1 MSNNK
6 TKRRPVGLV
15 FVGVKM
21 PSDLLEALDAH
32 INSGAVDTDRSKL
45 MRTALREKLARVGR
59 RAACAT
65 TATAGG
71 AL

>member
-1 MSNNK
+1 M
-6 TKRRPVGLV
+6 

-45 MRTALREKLARVGR
+45 MRTALREKLARAGR

-65 TATAGG
+65 TAGG

>member
-1 MSNNK
+1 MSNKK
-6 TKRRPVGLV
+6 TKRRLGGLV

-21 PSDLLEALDAH
+21 PSDLLEALDEH
-32 INSGAVDTDRSKL
+32 INGGAVDTDRSKV

-59 RAACAT
+59 RSAACSKIT
-65 TATAGG
+65 EG

>member
-1 MSNNK
+1 MSN
-6 TKRRPVGLV
+6 KRIKHRIGGLV

-21 PSDLLEALDAH
+21 PSDLLAALDAH

-45 MRTALREKLARVGR
+45 MRTALREKLARCGQSR
-59 RAACAT
+59 PAYAT
-65 TATAGG
+65 TAGG